1 MIGAAGNRLRR
12 PLRAQASKA
21 QPCRSHGSRLA
32 QGLLAAWAWL
42 TASTGT
48 WAIAGELPLPMIRA
62 ERCPGN
68 PLVSPETAPDVGANI
83 NGPSPIRT
91 PDWLPNR
98 LGRYYLYFASH
109 RGRSIG
115 LAYAD
120 TPCGPWTVQPG
131 GTLQL
136 HQAQGFV
143 DHIASPDAHVDE
155 ERRQI
160 RLYVHGRKA
169 GGRGVQRTGLAVS
182 SDGQSFRMLEQ
193 DLGSAYFRVF
203 AWGDGW
209 LALAKQAGA
218 GGRLYQAPSPHGPF
232 TPRANLLPAMRH
244 GAVLP
249 WRDRLLVFHSRIG
262 DAPERIV
269 VASLQ
274 LDPDGGN
281 PRLSA
286 HQDVLTPSTAA
297 EGVDLPVERSR
308 SGATQRA
315 RQLRDP
321 AVLLDGDRT
330 YLFYALAGESGIG
343 AAALTISP

>member
-1 MIGAAGNRLRR
+1 MVGAAGNKPDR
-12 PLRAQASKA
+12 PLWARAF
-21 QPCRSHGSRLA
+21 RGSDTRLTA
-32 QGLLAAWAWL
+32 VLLGTVAWL
-42 TASTGT
+42 TVGGGTCAADTGP
-48 WAIAGELPLPMIRA
+48 ALPEIRA
-62 ERCPGN
+62 DRCPGN
-68 PLVSPETAPDVGANI
+68 PLVSPETDPALGANI

-109 RGRSIG
+109 RGRSIR

-120 TPCGPWTVQPG
+120 TPCGPWTIQPG
-131 GTLQL
+131 GTLKL
-136 HQAQGFV
+136 SQAQGFV

-155 ERRQI
+155 ERQQI

-169 GGRGVQRTGLAVS
+169 GGMGVQRTGLAVS
-182 SDGQSFRMLEQ
+182 NDGLSFRMLER

-203 AWGDGW
+203 AWGAGW

-218 GGRLYQAPSPHGPF
+218 GGRLYRAPSPRGPF
-232 TPRANLLPAMRH
+232 TPVADLLPAMRH

-249 WRDRLLVFHSRIG
+249 WRNRLLVFHSRIG
-262 DAPERIV
+262 DAPERIL

-274 LDPDGGN
+274 LDPDGAN

-286 HQDVLTPSTAA
+286 AQDVLTPSTAA
-297 EGVDLPVERSR
+297 EGSDLPVERSR
-308 SGATQRA
+308 SGATRRA

-321 AVLLDGDRT
+321 AILQDGDRVF
-330 YLFYALAGESGIG
+330 LFYALAGESGIG
-343 AAALTISP
+343 AATLTISP